1 MKFQENLLQTL
12 GNTRAQICQYLQ
24 KNVCQGGNA
33 CSSPGIHFFVR
44 KFRLSN
50 LREFA
55 MDFPEIRRLA
65 KFGTINR
72 FMETTFCSN
81 EQHKKSQFCVTSSKR
96 STELSSRRERN
107 FKQTSRLHFH
117 YSLGPWERNLI
128 HTPTLPYN
136 SGSKTTVFAFC
147 HSCFYI
153 SEPGTI

>member
-24 KNVCQGGNA
+24 KNVCQGATLARVLAYISLYVNLG
-33 CSSPGIHFFVR
+33 SHISESLQWIFL
-44 KFRLSN
+44 KF
-50 LREFA
+50 
-55 MDFPEIRRLA
+55 RRLA

-81 EQHKKSQFCVTSSKR
+81 EKHKKSQFCVTSSER
-96 STELSSRRERN
+96 SIELSSRRERN

-117 YSLGPWERNLI
+117 YSLGPWKRNLI
-128 HTPTLPYN
+128 HTLTLPYN
-136 SGSKTTVFAFC
+136 SGPKTTVFAFF